1 MCGIAGFVP
10 YNDVPAGIV
19 EQMLAPIRHRGPD
32 DSGVWTSDDGA
43 IALGHRRL
51 SIIDLS
57 QAGHQPMASQDG
69 RYVLTY
75 NGEIYNFAGLKN
87 ELEMTG
93 DAPEWRG
100 HSDTEVLIAAIA
112 AWGLEKTLIKAA
124 GMWAL
129 ALWDRRNRVLHLT
142 VDRFGEKPLYYGW
155 TASGF
160 AFASELGPIRAVPGF
175 DNPIDPAALR
185 CLLGRAYIPA
195 PLSIF
200 SRIYKIEPGTIVTLS
215 EEGIRASSDQPP
227 AIGRTDGITVSRYYD
242 YAKVV
247 EAGANDPYADHVE
260 AKTGVRSSLERAIS
274 RQLVGDVP
282 IGAFLSGGID
292 SSLIVGLASRA
303 VSKPLKTFTI
313 GFDVPGY
320 NEATFAKEVAAHFG
334 TEHHELYIQSD
345 DARDVIPSLPRMYDE
360 PFADS
365 SQIPTHLVSGL
376 ARQEVTVSLSG
387 DAGDELFGGY
397 NRHLQFPALWRR
409 ISRLPQAGRN
419 LLGSTASMV
428 PPTIWNALSDMGRR
442 RRSDQFGHN
451 VRRAMR
457 VLARSSS
464 FDAMFGMFL
473 DDWAFDGDPVA
484 GGQGRDR
491 MVALRLDP
499 SLSDLP
505 LELRMMHADAVSYL
519 PGDILTKVDRASMS
533 VSLESRIPFLDP
545 DVVATAAR
553 VPVDMKFG
561 PDGGKQILRDTL
573 FSIAPRAL
581 FDRPKAGF
589 AIPVGQWIKGPL
601 KDWAEDLLSPNA
613 LAQDGL
619 LDVEVIRA
627 RWHRHLD
634 GKEDAT
640 QPLWAILMFQAWR
653 RQGVSES

>member
-1 MCGIAGFVP
+1 MCGLAGLIPHARVSA
-10 YNDVPAGIV
+10 DIV
-19 EQMLAPIRHRGPD
+19 GLMLAPIEHRGPD
-32 DSGVWTSDDGA
+32 DSGVWASEDGS
-43 IALGHRRL
+43 IGLGHRRL
-51 SIIDLS
+51 SIIDLT
-57 QAGHQPMASQDG
+57 QAGHQPIASHDD
-69 RYVLTY
+69 RYILTY
-75 NGEIYNFAGLKN
+75 NGEVYNFAGLRK

-93 DAPEWRG
+93 AAPEWRG

-112 AWGLEKTLIKAA
+112 AWGLEKTLTKAA

-155 TASGF
+155 TAAGF
-160 AFASELGPIRAVPGF
+160 AFASELDPIRILPGF

-200 SRIYKIEPGTIVTLS
+200 KRIYKVEPGTIVTLS
-215 EEGIRASSDQPP
+215 EEGVRAAPDRPP
-227 AIGRTDGITVSRYYD
+227 AIGRANGITVSRYYD
-242 YAKVV
+242 YAQVV
-247 EAGANDPYADHVE
+247 EAGARDPFADHGAAV
-260 AKTGVRSSLERAIS
+260 AGVRSSLEHAIS
-274 RQLVGDVP
+274 RQLVADVP

-292 SSLIVGLASRA
+292 SSLIVGLASRT

-320 NEATFAKEVAAHFG
+320 NEATYAKEVATHFG

-345 DARDVIPSLPRMYDE
+345 DARDVIPSLPAMYDE

-365 SQIPTHLVSGL
+365 SQIPTHLVSAL
-376 ARQEVTVSLSG
+376 ARRDVTVSLSG
-387 DAGDELFGGY
+387 DAGDELYGGY

-409 ISRLPQAGRN
+409 ISRLPRAGRN
-419 LLGSTASMV
+419 LVGSTASMV
-428 PPTIWNALSDMGRR
+428 PPAIWNALSDMGRR

-484 GGQGRDR
+484 GGQGRDH

-499 SLSDLP
+499 SLADLP

-553 VPVDMKFG
+553 VPVEMKFG
-561 PDGGKQILRDTL
+561 VDGGKQILRDTL

-601 KDWAEDLLSPNA
+601 KDWAEDLLSPDE
-613 LAQDGL
+613 LAKDGL
-619 LDVEVIRA
+619 LDADVIRA
-627 RWHRHLD
+627 RWQRHLD

-640 QPLWAILMFQAWR
+640 QPLWAVLMFQAWR
-653 RQGVSES
+653 KAGVGRD